1 MKQFVFTTIF
11 SFLLILSV
19 VAQSQLAGKITDKAN
34 GEALLGAAIVVENTT
49 NGTITDMD
57 GNYNLPLAPG
67 AYTIVISFIS
77 YETTKIQVT
86 IKENETTYLN
96 QVLAESKNVIAE
108 VVVTAKVERSTAVAM
123 MIERRKASQLSDGV
137 SSDQIRKTPDRTT
150 SDVLKRVTGAS
161 IQDNK
166 FAIIRGMNDRYNAGY
181 LDGALLPST
190 ESDRKAFAFDV
201 VPANLIDNL
210 SIIKSGS
217 PDLVGDFGGGIIKI
231 NTKAVPEEKTQSL
244 TIGTQYHSL
253 TTFKPFTQFKIYSGE
268 NLNFVSAQRDIPTD
282 ALIGNK
288 DKLASL
294 SQQFN
299 NDWSSTT
306 SNATPNTRL
315 GYSLGLPIR
324 LPDNQKLGV
333 LFALNYANTRKAG
346 TNSLNTYDGSG
357 QVAALQD
364 NHFQQNISSGGLFNV
379 SYMAGKTQVNFRN
392 LLNINTDN
400 STIQRTG
407 TGNISD
413 ALTVQ
418 STTNMIQYNRLYNSI
433 LSAKQILDNGFT
445 VIGALNFSSIRRRM
459 PDYRIVSYTK
469 TPDFEYYMLP
479 AGDFFK
485 SSSGRFTSDLTE
497 NILGGNVEGTKSLNF
512 DKTKIDIKAGYF
524 LQSRNRHFAARS
536 FVYNGVIGELTYD
549 PAKDLG
555 SNNIGASKLYLVEKT
570 SKDLDNY
577 DGKST
582 LHAGYLM
589 ADQKYGE
596 KWRAVYG
603 LRYETMDLNVSNPTT
618 VQNIAA
624 INKGVLLP
632 SVNATY
638 YLTEKINL
646 RAAYYK
652 SVNRP
657 EFRELAP
664 FAFFVFD
671 KNAEIR
677 GNNSLQIAELNHFDA
692 RAEYFLTGNQI
703 ISVGGFYKTIQNP
716 IEMSIDVTQP
726 FTTFTFRNEKSATI
740 YGVELEMRKSLDF
753 INPNNCF
760 KNIAIFSNLSLMKS
774 VLTFDAGTQAQLNR
788 PLQGQ
793 SPYIINA
800 GLQYDNSENG
810 WSGSLVMNRVG
821 RRIAYVGVDAKYGAT
836 RQDIYE
842 NPRSVID
849 FQVGKNFKKFNLKLT
864 IGDLLHQD
872 LVFYQDS
879 DLNGNYNVSSDRL
892 MFKYNNGF
900 TGALNFTY
908 NF

>member
-1 MKQFVFTTIF
+1 MKQLIIT
-11 SFLLILSV
+11 LLVCMGALSV
-19 VAQSQLAGKITDKAN
+19 VAQSQLAGKISDKAN
-34 GEALLGAAIVVENTT
+34 GEGLLGAAVVVENTT
-49 NGTITDMD
+49 NGAITDMD

-67 AYTIVISFIS
+67 AYTIAISFVS
-77 YETTKIQVT
+77 YQTVKVPVT
-86 IKENETTYLN
+86 IKANETTYLN
-96 QVLAESKNVIAE
+96 QVLEEVKNVIEA
-108 VVVTAKVERSTAVAM
+108 VTIVAKVERSTAVAT
-123 MIERRKASQLSDGV
+123 MIERKKAAQLSDGV
-137 SSDQIRKTPDRTT
+137 SADQIRKTPDRTT

-244 TIGTQYHSL
+244 TIGTQLHSL
-253 TTFKPFTQFKIYSGE
+253 TTFKPFTQFKTYAGE
-268 NLNFVSAQRDIPTD
+268 NLNFVSSQRAIPTE
-282 ALIGNK
+282 LLVGSK

-306 SNATPNTRL
+306 ANATPNTRL
-315 GYSLGLPIR
+315 AYSLGLPIR

-333 LFALNYANTRKAG
+333 LFALNYANTRKTA
-346 TNSLNTYDGSG
+346 TNTLNTYDGSG

-364 NHFQQNISSGGLFNV
+364 NNFQQNISSGGLFNV

-413 ALTVQ
+413 ALTVR

-445 VIGALNFSSIRRRM
+445 VTGALNFSSIRRRM

-469 TPDFEYYMLP
+469 TPDFDNYMLP

-497 NILGGNVEGTKSLNF
+497 NIFGGNVEAAKSLIL
-512 DKTKIDIKAGYF
+512 DKTKIDFKAGYAY
-524 LQSRNRHFAARS
+524 QYRNRHFAARS
-536 FVYNGVIGELTYD
+536 FVYNGVNGELTYN
-549 PAKDLG
+549 PAVDLG
-555 SNNIGASKLYLVEKT
+555 SSHIGAAKLYLVEKT
-570 SKDLDNY
+570 SKALDNY
-577 DGKST
+577 DGKSI

-603 LRYETMDLNVSNPTT
+603 LRYETMDLNVSNPAT

-638 YLTEKINL
+638 YLTEKVNL

-677 GNNSLQIAELNHFDA
+677 GNKDLQIAQLNHFDA

-740 YGVELEMRKSLDF
+740 YGVELEMRKNLGFLPNDF
-753 INPNNCF
+753 F
-760 KNIAIFSNLSLMKS
+760 KNIAVFSNLSLMKS
-774 VLTFDAGTQAQLNR
+774 VLNFEAGTQAQLNR

-810 WSGSLVMNRVG
+810 WSGSLVMNQVG

-842 NPRSVID
+842 NPRSVVD
-849 FQVGKNFKKFNLKLT
+849 FQIGKNFKKFNLKLT
-864 IGDLLHQD
+864 MGDLLHQD
-872 LVFYQDS
+872 LVFYQDAN
-879 DLNGNYNVSSDRL
+879 LNGKYDAGTDRL
-892 MFKYNNGF
+892 MFKYNHGF
-900 TGALNFTY
+900 TGALSFTY